1 MNLISIS
8 NRILPALILLMNAVF
23 VSAQKKVQVPASG
36 TIRTLAKVVNFQ
48 AMYPQ
53 EKVYLHFDNTG
64 YFMGENIWYKAY
76 VTRTDNPRAKT
87 LSSVLYVELLSPGGD
102 VLDTQKLHID
112 EHGQADGSIRL
123 DSILGSG
130 FYEVRAY
137 TRYMVNWGADA
148 VFSRVFPV
156 FETPKK
162 YGDYSEKIISRT
174 LYKDRNPNIRKADS
188 LYLSAAD
195 EGVYTNDTPKKI
207 NVAFY
212 PEGGDL
218 VLGLRSKVAFVAVDD
233 NGGAYKGV
241 AQIKGEDGKVISEV
255 TTDSLGRG
263 VFEIVPDGQN
273 MTLSMTN
280 PKNKIQQFPLPAVK
294 AEGCVLAFDAV
305 SDSMHAVVYS
315 SEGIVGQEL
324 GYALMHDGNIYACD
338 TMQAVPIID
347 IGFMRDSMPE
357 GVNQLTIFNNEGR
370 IMADRLFFVCP
381 RNGGAA
387 DSILFNPISHSLAP
401 CSIVELEAMTQP
413 NTTFSFSAVDYGSM
427 SGGSAGNM
435 KTWMLLGSD
444 VKGYIRNPEYYF
456 EADDAVHRKAADL
469 LMMVQ
474 GWRRYDWKLM
484 SGQTRFYGV
493 QPIEDKLYVHGQ
505 LKEYRKRN
513 PVGNVNVN
521 LYLFN
526 KSGQSLHGS
535 TRTDSL
541 GYYAFEVP
549 DISGDW
555 ELQMFTLRNDKRK
568 TYYVGI
574 DRQFSPTPRYV
585 TPDEAAV
592 LPMPAPNLYRTAEEL
607 SVDELKFAEKTLVI
621 PPVTIKAKRRY
632 WTDDSNIQWYN
643 QNEGRKYSSVYY
655 NMKEELD
662 RILDQGEAAPPT
674 IFDFLLNRN
683 PLFGAQSYQKSLLPH
698 QTAERYKYIL
708 NGDTVVTVWVGG
720 MAYAGRPIHW
730 VIDNGLGGA
739 YSDLSKFVFPYTSK
753 QDELLGKASFQDVID
768 FPEEPDQIKAVYI
781 VPSSPWEEE
790 GCVRIYLYRQL
801 LFTTASQK
809 GLRRTTYQ
817 GYNEPE
823 TFQMEDYKVL
833 PPLENNRRTLYW
845 NPNVKADAK
854 GKALIQ
860 FTNNISCRQIFL
872 SAEGVTPE
880 GKIVVSGQ

>member
-8 NRILPALILLMNAVF
+8 NRILLAFMLLMNAITI
-23 VSAQKKVQVPASG
+23 SAQKKVQVSG
-36 TIRTLAKVVNFQ
+36 TIRALSKVVNFQ

-76 VTRTDNPRAKT
+76 VTRTDNPLAKT
-87 LSSVLYVELLSPGGD
+87 LSSVLYVELVSPGGD
-102 VLDTQKLHID
+102 ILDTQKLHID
-112 EHGQADGSIRL
+112 DHGQADGSIHL
-123 DSILGSG
+123 DSLLGSG

-137 TRYMVNWGADA
+137 TRYMVNWGPDA

-162 YGDYSEKIISRT
+162 YGDYSEKILSRT

-188 LYLSAAD
+188 LYLSAAA
-195 EGVYTNDTPKKI
+195 EGVYTNDEPKKI

-218 VLGLRSKVAFVAVDD
+218 VLGLKSKVAFMVVDD
-233 NGGAYKGV
+233 NGGAYKGT
-241 AQIKGEDGKVISEV
+241 AQIIGEDGKVITAV
-255 TTDSLGRG
+255 TTDTLGRG
-263 VFEIVPDGQN
+263 IFEIIPDGQS
-273 MTLSMTN
+273 MKLSMTN
-280 PKNKIQQFPLPAVK
+280 HKGKVQQFPLPAVK
-294 AEGCVLAFDAV
+294 ADGCVLSFDAV
-305 SDSMHAVVYS
+305 SDSMRAVVYS
-315 SEGIVGQEL
+315 SDAIVGTEL

-338 TMQAVPIID
+338 TMLAVPTIE
-347 IGFMRDSMPE
+347 IGLTREDMPA
-357 GVNQLTIFNNEGR
+357 GVNQLTIFNSDGR

-381 RNGGAA
+381 RNESAA
-387 DSILFNPISHSLAP
+387 DSILFTPISRSLAP
-401 CSIVELEAMTQP
+401 CSIVEIEATTQP

-427 SGGSAGNM
+427 SGGRVGNM

-444 VKGYIRNPEYYF
+444 LKGYIRNPEYYF
-456 EADDAVHRKAADL
+456 ETDDAVHRKAADL

-484 SGQTRFYGV
+484 SGQTRFSGV

-526 KSGQSLHGS
+526 KSGQSLHGY

-555 ELQMFTLRNDKRK
+555 ELQMYTLRNDKRK

-574 DRQFSPTPRYV
+574 DRQFSPAPRYV

-592 LPMPAPNLYRTAEEL
+592 LPMPSPNLYKTPEDV
-607 SVDELKFAEKTLVI
+607 SIDELKFAEKTIVI
-621 PPVTIKAKRRY
+621 PPVTIKARRRY

-643 QNEGRKYSSVYY
+643 QKEGRKYASVYY
-655 NMKEELD
+655 NVKEELD

-674 IFDFLLNRN
+674 VFDFLLNRN
-683 PLFGAQSYQKSLLPH
+683 PLFGAQSYQKSLLPR
-698 QTAERYKYIL
+698 QGTDTLEYRI
-708 NGDTVVTVWVGG
+708 NGDTVRTVWVGG

-730 VIDNGLGGA
+730 IIDNGLSGA
-739 YSDLSKFVFPYTSK
+739 LSDLSRFVFPYSTR
-753 QDELLGKASFQDVID
+753 QDELLGKSSFQDVID
-768 FPEEPDQIKAVYI
+768 FPEELDQIKAIYI

-790 GCVRIYLYRQL
+790 GYVRIYLYRQL

-833 PPLENNRRTLYW
+833 PPLENNRRTLFW
-845 NPNVKADAK
+845 NPSVKTDSK

-872 SAEGVTPE
+872 SAEGITPE
-880 GKIVVSGQ
+880 GKIVVSE